1 MKAIREWNYVCRIGR
16 RMKAQNGMEN
26 VLQEQME
33 QKAFWHCFSTLFL
46 MDQKWKISKPR
57 SQISVSSFLA
67 PPAEEAQLVSTSI
80 LLTQMQSRIWVSK
93 PILLVPGVQLLHYLF
108 ASLPRN
114 FIFPWQDQSLV
125 HFPCSA
131 QCWPPGAHS
140 LLAQEL
146 GRRTLRLHHS
156 SRELLSMPF
165 GSASIKGQAVI

>member
-93 PILLVPGVQLLHYLF
+93 PSSLCQGFSYFITYLTACPKILFSLGKTHLWCISHAVPNAGHQVLT
-108 ASLPRN
+108 A
-114 FIFPWQDQSLV
+114 
-125 HFPCSA
+125 
-131 QCWPPGAHS
+131 CWLRSWAE
-140 LLAQEL
+140 EL
-146 GRRTLRLHHS
+146 WGFTIQV
-156 SRELLSMPF
+156 ENC
-165 GSASIKGQAVI
+165 